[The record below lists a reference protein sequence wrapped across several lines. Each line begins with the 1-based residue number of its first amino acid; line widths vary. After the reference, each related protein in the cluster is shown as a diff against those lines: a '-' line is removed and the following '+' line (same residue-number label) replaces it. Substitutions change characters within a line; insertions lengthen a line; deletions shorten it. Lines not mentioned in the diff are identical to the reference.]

1 MKVSELR
8 KQLDALPDDAELV
21 VTAPNAPP
29 WITEFVIK
37 PADFVQQ
44 EDGDDTKSEESE

>member
-8 KQLDALPDDAELV
+8 ALLEGLPDDTELNV
-21 VTAPNAPP
+21 VAPNAPP

-37 PADFVQQ
+37 PVDFVQQ
-44 EDGDDTKSEESE
+44 EDGANTKSEESE